1 MASTKKARFNK
12 SNNQCLPRRE
22 QSITKAQLHQ
32 NGAGGWRGTRQQLNV
47 QLVFFILLKYY
58 GIKVLKKHKMVQE
71 EGGGLDSNLMSSLS
85 SLYGRQVNLAR
96 VH

>member
-1 MASTKKARFNK
+1 MFAKKRVKYYKSTASPKW
-12 SNNQCLPRRE
+12 CRRRRR
-22 QSITKAQLHQ
+22 A
-32 NGAGGWRGTRQQLNV
+32 RQQLNV